1 MNFHLLSPDIVETI
15 HDDVLNLGELVG
27 LALDKSLDGAL
38 AKVRQRLA
46 YGMIKDVFE
55 LAAAYGVVISTGH
68 YFNDGNKRTAF
79 RSMQVCLE
87 LHGMRLDFA
96 AMETGQIIISA
107 AQGFTDEA
115 ELANWLRAQTR

>member
-27 LALDKSLDGAL
+27 VALDKSLDGAL
-38 AKVRQRLA
+38 ARVEQRLA
-46 YGMIKDVFE
+46 YGMIKDMFE

-68 YFNDGNKRTAF
+68 CFNDGNKRTAF

-115 ELANWLRAQTR
+115 ELANWLRAKTR